1 MSMTGIAR
9 GRSRWRQGD
18 GSSNRNAAHST
29 VPNPDHQGQCVPAF
43 SLQIPMA
50 LLVFFL
56 VAILG
61 EFRCNIFF
69 GGKVRSPCDED
80 LTFDLGW

>member
-1 MSMTGIAR
+1 MSMAGIAR

-50 LLVFFL
+50 LLVFFWL
-56 VAILG
+56 QFWVNFHA
-61 EFRCNIFF
+61 IFF